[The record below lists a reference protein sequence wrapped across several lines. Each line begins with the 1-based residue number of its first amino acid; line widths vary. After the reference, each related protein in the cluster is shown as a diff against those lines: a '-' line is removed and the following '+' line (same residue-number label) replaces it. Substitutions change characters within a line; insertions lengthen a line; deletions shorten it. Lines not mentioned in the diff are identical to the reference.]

1 MVYGISW
8 GNVVKERIIWS
19 LPFHELLIINVAIFY
34 LVGLNLSFLL
44 DALDQVSH
52 AKIQKAYNF
61 VRECKIMLVAYSLK
75 SQNTFNLIWTTNV
88 CFLNMFSGS
97 DILLGVG
104 KYRQDPNL
112 IISIS
117 LGLGHMLCL
126 ISLFRKW
133 NQDFIFWRVKIVLK
147 KIT

>member
-61 VRECKIMLVAYSLK
+61 VWEWKVMLVAYPLK
-75 SQNTFNLIWTTNV
+75 SQNTFNLIWSTNV
-88 CFLNMFSGS
+88 SLNLFSGS
-97 DILLGVG
+97 DIFGTG
-104 KYRQDPNL
+104 QYRQDPNQPDYFYL
-112 IISIS
+112 IR
-117 LGLGHMLCL
+117 
-126 ISLFRKW
+126 FRVHAMSRP
-133 NQDFIFWRVKIVLK
+133 FLSGMES
-147 KIT
+147 